1 MNEDHVKT
9 KLIEIEE
16 SAEDFTVLFSGRMNK
31 KYDGLYYPERKEIL
45 IHDRNFAENNQLIYT
60 AIHEYAH
67 HIQFCR
73 TNAPVSTRAH
83 TTDFWS
89 IFHKLLFTAEEKGIY
104 INVFETIPE
113 FRELTGR
120 LKRDYLSRNGELMKE
135 FGKILLEAQE
145 LCRRHHASF
154 EDYVDRVLRLHRSEA
169 KTIMKTFTMDIKP
182 EIGYENMK
190 TVAKIKDEDA
200 RTGVEMAFMEN
211 FYTPDMVKAEMSR
224 KEQFD
229 SRLSFLE
236 AERERIEQS
245 LEKLT
250 AKLAKVERDIDAIK
264 KS

>member
-16 SAEDFTVLFSGRMNK
+16 PTEDFAIIFSGRMNK
-31 KYDGLYYPERKEIL
+31 KYDGLYYPEKKEIL
-45 IHDRNFAENNQLIYT
+45 INDRNFTEPNQLIYT

-67 HIQFCR
+67 HIQYCK

-83 TTDFWS
+83 TVDFWS
-89 IFHKLLFTAEEKGIY
+89 IFHKLLFAAEEKGIY

-113 FRELTGR
+113 FQELTER
-120 LKRDYLSRNGELMKE
+120 LKRDFLSRNGELMKE
-135 FGKILLEAQE
+135 FGRILLEAQE
-145 LCRRHHASF
+145 LCRIHHASF
-154 EDYVDRVLRLHRSEA
+154 EDYADRVLRLHRSEA

-200 RTGVEMAFMEN
+200 RAGVEMAFMEN
-211 FYTPDMVKAEMSR
+211 YYTPDMVKAEMSR
-224 KEQFD
+224 REQFD

-236 AERERIEQS
+236 AERDRIEQS

>member
-9 KLIEIEE
+9 RLIEIEE
-16 SAEDFTVLFSGRMNK
+16 PAEDFSVVFSGRMNK
-31 KYDGLYYPERKEIL
+31 KADGLYYPERKEIL
-45 IHDRNFAENNQLIYT
+45 IHNGNFTESNQLIYT

-73 TNAPVSTRAH
+73 ADAPVSSRAH
-83 TTDFWS
+83 TVDFWS
-89 IFHKLLFTAEEKGIY
+89 IFHRLLFTAEEKGIY
-104 INVFETIPE
+104 VNVFETIPE
-113 FRELTGR
+113 FRELTER
-120 LKRDYLSRNGELMKE
+120 LKKDYLSRNGELMKE
-135 FGKILLEAQE
+135 FGSLLVEAQE

-169 KTIMKTFTMDIKP
+169 KTIMKTFTLDIKP

-211 FYTPDMVKAEMSR
+211 FFSPDMVKAEMSR
-224 KEQFD
+224 KENFD

-236 AERERIEQS
+236 AERDRLEKS

-250 AKLAKVERDIDAIK
+250 VRLARVERDIDSIK
-264 KS
+264 KG

>member
-1 MNEDHVKT
+1 MTEDYVKT

-16 SAEDFTVLFSGRMNK
+16 PSEDFKVIFSGRMNK
-31 KYDGLYYPERKEIL
+31 KYDGLYYPEKREIL
-45 IHDRNFAENNQLIYT
+45 IHDGNFTEPNQLIYT

-67 HIQFCR
+67 HVQFCR

-83 TTDFWS
+83 TVDFWS
-89 IFHKLLFTAEEKGIY
+89 IFHKLLFVAEEKGIY

-113 FRELTGR
+113 FQELTER

-190 TVAKIKDEDA
+190 TVAKIKDDDA
-200 RTGVEMAFMEN
+200 RAGVESAFMEN

-236 AERERIEQS
+236 AERDRLEMS

-250 AKLAKVERDIDAIK
+250 TRLARVERDIDAIK